1 MDHRPPKDQLD
12 TGERKAIAEAVEDE
26 VTARL
31 GATPTPASR
40 SSTSQVEMEAIA
52 MKECQKCHRQ
62 GGPVWEIWQELN
74 PIRQRLWMLVG
85 ALILLGALWTTTMP
99 RISAKLDKLDELAK
113 DMSALKVQV
122 DFLIARPSH
131 SENALPPTQLA
142 KGVDP

>member
-1 MDHRPPKDQLD
+1 MDKPKDQLD

-31 GATPTPASR
+31 GAAPTPDSRASI
-40 SSTSQVEMEAIA
+40 SQTEMESIA
-52 MKECQKCHRQ
+52 MKECHKCHMP
-62 GGPVWEIWQELN
+62 GGQVWEVWQELN
-74 PIRQRLWMLVG
+74 PIRKRVWMMIG
-85 ALILLGALWTTTMP
+85 AMVLLGAMWTATMP
-99 RISAKLDKLDELAK
+99 RINAKLDALDEMAK

>member
-1 MDHRPPKDQLD
+1 MDKPKDQLD
-12 TGERKAIAEAVEDE
+12 TGERKAIAEAVEDV

-40 SSTSQVEMEAIA
+40 ASISQTEMESIA
-52 MKECQKCHRQ
+52 MKECHKCHMP
-62 GGPVWEIWQELN
+62 GGQVWEIWQELS